1 MRERSA
7 SRCAEIFLHIWKLQK
22 NFKQMKNRMTFHL
35 ILILLLGAATG
46 QSQNLGADY
55 ARAWEN
61 FYPSPAVAL
70 GKHAYIFHFEDYSI
84 QSIEDW
90 LAYNKAEFS
99 RLNDPNTA
107 YAKEYPINTR
117 LLLRQ
122 MREEIDYWENQA
134 PHRHKLTFYTRALQ
148 SAWSTVLNADYLT
161 GPERARLLCS
171 RLGASDE
178 IVEAALENLK
188 ELDKVDAE
196 RGISSLQTLQRYL
209 KETLLQE
216 AISLNVET
224 VCPDFPADLQQY
236 IGKLKGLETYVDKEL
251 LPKAKTRSP
260 LLGRE
265 AYARQLDLYTDG
277 QLSPEELERI
287 ALEEIKETINIIQQV
302 SREYLEETYPDE
314 VIPDTEW
321 ISRAFADMEKDA
333 PKNGAEYKA
342 FWLDLAEAAVA
353 FIEEHDIATLPAYQT
368 LRIDNAPESA
378 GAAARIGWV
387 DSAAP
392 FAPNPV
398 TTLYLPSIPDTLPE
412 QEQIDF
418 WSSFNKPFNRMI
430 VIHELF
436 PGHYMQIKISRETPH
451 PLRLLF
457 PYSPYIEGW
466 ATFTEKVLLDAGW
479 EKERKLTYLAHLRK
493 RLENANRAYTSVQVH
508 CKGWTQEQ
516 VMQFSTETALLAPQF
531 AKSLWGRIMRSPMQ
545 LTSYFW
551 GGQQFKELLQ
561 REQERLADRF
571 ELKRFMDTIMQ
582 AGPIPIDA
590 FDTLF
595 QTIITD

>member
-1 MRERSA
+1 M
-7 SRCAEIFLHIWKLQK
+7 K
-22 NFKQMKNRMTFHL
+22 KQSVWLALTL
-35 ILILLLGAATG
+35 LLLGSVGHT
-46 QSQNLGADY
+46 QNLGTDY
-55 ARAWEN
+55 TKSWKD
-61 FYPSPAVAL
+61 FYPSRATTL
-70 GKHAYIFHFEDYSI
+70 GHHEYIFHFEAYDIRHINNWIDYNRARLSDLEHP
-84 QSIEDW
+84 QS
-90 LAYNKAEFS
+90 
-99 RLNDPNTA
+99 A
-107 YAKEYPINTR
+107 YAKNFPINTR
-117 LLLRQ
+117 LLRQQ
-122 MREEIDYWENQA
+122 MRKELDRWEREQ
-134 PHRHKLTFYTRALQ
+134 PHIHDLNLYARSLRT
-148 SAWSTVLNADYLT
+148 AWSNVLQVDYLSNSEK
-161 GPERARLLCS
+161 GRLLCQ
-171 RLGASDE
+171 RLQASE
-178 IVEAALENLK
+178 KLIEATLKNLSDLNK
-188 ELDKVDAE
+188 RDAQN
-196 RGISSLQTLQRYL
+196 GLNSLQRLQSYL
-209 KETLLQE
+209 GEDLLEEMDQKG
-216 AISLNVET
+216 LN
-224 VCPDFPADLQQY
+224 PACLNFTSDLSALV
-236 IGKLKGLETYVDKEL
+236 GKIKDLETYVKTELIPQSKEQ
-251 LPKAKTRSP
+251 PQ

-265 AYARQLDLYTDG
+265 EYNRQLDLYTDG
-277 QLSPEELERI
+277 QLRSEELEKI
-287 ALEEIKETINIIQQV
+287 TLEEIEETKRIIKEV
-302 SREYLEETYPDE
+302 SRTYLLETYPTQE
-314 VIPDTEW
+314 IPEKEW

-333 PKNGAEYKA
+333 PKNGAEYKV
-342 FWLDLAEAAVA
+342 FWLDLAAAA
-353 FIEEHDIATLPAYQT
+353 IDFIKEHDIATLPAYQT
-368 LRIDNAPESA
+368 LRIENAPESA

-451 PLRLLF
+451 PLRLFF

-508 CKGWTQEQ
+508 CNGWTQEQ
-516 VMQFSTETALLAPQF
+516 VMQFSTEMSLLAPQF

-551 GGQQFKELLQ
+551 GGKQFKELLE
-561 REQERLADRF
+561 REQERLGDRF

-590 FDTLF
+590 FDALF
-595 QTIITD
+595 QSTTID